1 MIPLV
6 LLAMAVS
13 FAAGVVATCIAWACL
28 NRDARGGYI
37 ELTKR

>member
-13 FAAGVVATCIAWACL
+13 FAAGVVATCLVWACMD
-28 NRDARGGYI
+28 RSVRGGYI